1 MPVTQLTEYSKVVP
15 YLKPYWRTLALVV
28 AIGLLATVSGLAQPW
43 LTRDLIDQALL
54 RRDFNAL
61 ARVAGLLVVITL
73 LGFVLNAGSSYL
85 YTKVS
90 AQVLFD
96 MRLALYRHLLALP
109 PTFFA
114 RTRTGE
120 IVSRMNNDIAE
131 VQRVSSDA
139 LLSILSNV
147 IFLIGSTILM
157 LYLNPRL
164 FVVSVIL
171 LPISIWAVRRY
182 QDRLA
187 THIEALRQRSADI
200 GSFLIESLLGIRL
213 IVTTV
218 REQAQSEVFHQR
230 NASFVDALLKMQVTS
245 YFAGAIPGTVLTLST
260 ASVFLYGGKL
270 VIDGDLTI
278 GGLMAF
284 LAYHM
289 RLLAPVQNLMGIY
302 TSLVTGAVS
311 LGRVSVLFDTRP
323 VVSDGPKL
331 LPNPHSGAT
340 IEMQEVS
347 FFHGETAI
355 LKNLS
360 CTIPAGGVTVLLG
373 PSGSGKSTIADLL
386 IRLYDPAEGRILLD
400 GQDIRE
406 YELPSLRS
414 RIAVVEQ
421 VPFLTHATIAE
432 NLRYAAPNATMDQL
446 HAAARSAQIH
456 DFIVGLPEGYD
467 TIVGERGLALS
478 AGERQRIA
486 LARTLLRDPGILI
499 LDEPTSAL
507 DSDTELKLME
517 SLRIACAGKT
527 VLIITHRREWVAT
540 AAHTIQLENN
550 SLDGNKVQYGS

>member
-1 MPVTQLTEYSKVVP
+1 MTAYKKVLP
-15 YLKPYWRTLALVV
+15 YLTPYWRTLAVV
-28 AIGLLATVSGLAQPW
+28 ILIGLFATLSGLAQPW

-54 RRDFNAL
+54 RRDLQAL
-61 ARVAGLLVVITL
+61 ARVAGLLVLITIA
-73 LGFVLNAGSSYL
+73 GFALNAASSYL

-96 MRLALYRHLLALP
+96 MRLALYRHLLTLP
-109 PTFFA
+109 PSFFA

-147 IFLIGSTILM
+147 LFLAGSTALM

-164 FVVSVIL
+164 FLVSIAL

-182 QDRLA
+182 QNRLA
-187 THIEALRQRSADI
+187 KHVETLRQRSADI

-213 IVTTV
+213 IVTHV
-218 REQAQSEVFHQR
+218 REEAQSDLFQQR
-230 NASFVDALLKMQVTS
+230 NANFVDALLKMQITS

-270 VIDGDLTI
+270 VIDGELTI

-311 LGRVSVLFDTRP
+311 LGRVYALFDTRP
-323 VVSDGPKL
+323 LVEGGPEPL
-331 LPNPHSGAT
+331 TRCAGDLELRN
-340 IEMQEVS
+340 VS
-347 FFHGETAI
+347 FFHGDTQI
-355 LKNLS
+355 LHHISLK
-360 CTIPAGGVTVLLG
+360 IPAGKITVLLG
-373 PSGSGKSTIADLL
+373 PSGAGKSTMADLL
-386 IRLYDPAEGRILLD
+386 IRLYDPASGTVLLD
-400 GQDIRE
+400 GQDIRK
-406 YELPSLRS
+406 YRLADLR
-414 RIAVVEQ
+414 RHIAVVEQ
-421 VPFLTHATIAE
+421 IPFLTHAPIAE
-432 NLRYAAPNATMDQL
+432 NLRYAAPEARHQQIEQ
-446 HAAARSAQIH
+446 AARDAQIH
-456 DFIVGLPEGYD
+456 DFIDHLPDRYD
-467 TIVGERGLALS
+467 AIVGERGLSVS

-486 LARTLLRDPGILI
+486 LARTLLREPSVLI

-507 DSDTELKLME
+507 DSGTEARLIE
-517 SLRIACAGKT
+517 GLRSRLAGKT
-527 VLIITHRREWVAT
+527 VLIITHRRELVQMADHVLEPF
-540 AAHTIQLENN
+540 AA
-550 SLDGNKVQYGS
+550 V